1 MPSPLF
7 MDSRIA
13 RIHEARVAERWL
25 AREREA
31 LAWLCES
38 EVFAEIFEP
47 FSGSP
52 AAVPL
57 IPSTLFPYSHHAAT
71 PAPEYVHPFAPPP
84 PPPPPQAFEVCQLPR
99 NCFATD
105 EEVVTALQVFCL
117 PGEEK
122 KRSSTAQ
129 PASFYHLAKDLSW
142 EGFTDAR
149 GRLPRLLIP
158 GVSLGHPDRPFF
170 PVIDGIPEQG
180 WGHANDAGLILRVA
194 SLRELRMTGA
204 QALFIAPVPPQPKS

>member
-7 MDSRIA
+7 KDSPIA
-13 RIHEARVAERWL
+13 RLHEARVAERWL

-31 LAWLCES
+31 LAWLRES

-47 FSGSP
+47 FSGSL

-57 IPSTLFPYSHHAAT
+57 IPSTLFPYSHHAAM
-71 PAPEYVHPFAPPP
+71 PAPADPTSPPP
-84 PPPPPQAFEVCQLPR
+84 LQAFEVCQLPR
-99 NCFATD
+99 NSFVTD
-105 EEVVTALQVFCL
+105 DDVAKAFQAFCL
-117 PGEEK
+117 PGEENM
-122 KRSSTAQ
+122 RSSAAR
-129 PASFYHLAKDLSW
+129 PASFYHLAMDLSW
-142 EGFTDAR
+142 DGFTDAR

-158 GVSLGHPDRPFF
+158 GISLGHPDRPFF

-180 WGHANDAGLILRVA
+180 WGHANDAGLILRAA